1 MKKFAFLFLLSIFV
15 SSCKTQSGVVA
26 SKEVTKKTKKLTADI
41 VDFASENLG
50 VKYRYGGTTKA
61 GMDCS
66 GLVFTTFNNFDI
78 SLPRTSAAM
87 ATQGEKISIK
97 KAQVGDLIFFKTNG
111 SRTINH
117 VGIITEINDDT
128 IKFIHS
134 STQKGVIISS
144 TAEPYYDKNFVQIN
158 RIIN

>member
-1 MKKFAFLFLLSIFV
+1 MKKLACLFLLSIFV
-15 SSCKTQSGVVA
+15 TSCKTQSGVVT
-26 SKEVTKKTKKLTADI
+26 SKEAAKKTKKLTAEI
-41 VDFASENLG
+41 VDFALENLG

-87 ATQGEKISIK
+87 ATQGEKIPTK

-111 SRTINH
+111 SKNINH
-117 VGIITEINDDT
+117 VGIITEVNNDA

-158 RIIN
+158 RVIN